1 MDDPWSSIIG
11 GKYVCRSLWPGQVGV
26 QVTEGEGEEG
36 SGEQD
41 EQEVPQVREG
51 EGYQHR
57 LHIDWLFLYLSV

>member
-26 QVTEGEGEEG
+26 QVTEGEGDEG

-41 EQEVPQVREG
+41 EQEVPQGR